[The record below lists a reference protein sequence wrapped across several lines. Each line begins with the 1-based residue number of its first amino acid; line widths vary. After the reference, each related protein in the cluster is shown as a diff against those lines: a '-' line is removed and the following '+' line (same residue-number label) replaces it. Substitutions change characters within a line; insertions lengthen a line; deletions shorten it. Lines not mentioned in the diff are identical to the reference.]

1 MEGIDENEEA
11 VQPSLEGGN
20 LGIDIDTY
28 EQSHTVNNNNGEIL
42 TEINE
47 KRTEAKASGQKTEK
61 THNFKEQSIVLPKH
75 RINAIRGTGV
85 IVTPRKHQISKYKP
99 ALLG

>member
-11 VQPSLEGGN
+11 VQPSLDGGN

-61 THNFKEQSIVLPKH
+61 THNFKEQSILD
-75 RINAIRGTGV
+75 
-85 IVTPRKHQISKYKP
+85 
-99 ALLG
+99 